1 MDGHVSTEE
10 ITRLLG
16 LDDATVQRHVT
27 SIASK
32 LRVVGRDDAVRQPD
46 DDEPPPSA

>member
-1 MDGHVSTEE
+1 MDGHVSNEE

-16 LDDATVQRHVT
+16 LDDATVQRHIT

-32 LRVVGRDDAVRQPD
+32 LRVVGRDDAVLEAD
-46 DDEPPPSA
+46 DGETPPSA